1 MYSKELKINRIR
13 NISPTNSVSETIRIL
28 GYPTGRQL
36 YTWITEEN
44 IMKSLL
50 EQFGGTYHKE
60 SDYLIPNLTLCKS
73 EKILNSFISVATMTA
88 FLHSREVEKMILM
101 W

>member
-1 MYSKELKINRIR
+1 
-13 NISPTNSVSETIRIL
+13 
-28 GYPTGRQL
+28 
-36 YTWITEEN
+36 
-44 IMKSLL
+44 MKSLL